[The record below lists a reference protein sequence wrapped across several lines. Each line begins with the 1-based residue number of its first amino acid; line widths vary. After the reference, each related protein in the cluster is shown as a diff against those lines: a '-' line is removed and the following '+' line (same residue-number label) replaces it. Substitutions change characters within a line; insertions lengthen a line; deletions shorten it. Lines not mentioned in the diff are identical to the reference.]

1 MKGARFQSFIGSG
14 LAKANPCASGLSGP
28 GPMETQMTMQTQ
40 TKTDFEASAIVPI
53 LTIKAGRVVANSR
66 DVATAFG
73 KRHDNVLRDIERL
86 DCSQEFAA
94 LNFEETPYTEPQNGQ
109 TYRSYN
115 LTRDGFVFLVMGFTG
130 REAAK
135 FKEAYILAF
144 NRMEEELRGMGL
156 IEDGDDDVSVWG
168 LPLRKVDA
176 ASRMISTAM
185 RVYGPDAARRLWEKD
200 KSLPQLRRF
209 SISRMVDTPIDDP
222 HGCLRHLMSS
232 EGRSQS
238 TIGQMLDLGL
248 RDEAA
253 AGALR
258 SHGILVNPG
267 AQKATVAI
275 ADDHPFLRGVFART
289 QWAGAWKQA
298 LIYLEGASRTRRQ
311 IIFSRGNSSQA
322 VLVPAETI
330 IRARHGGGLN

>member
-1 MKGARFQSFIGSG
+1 MNVHTKPEIDA
-14 LAKANPCASGLSGP
+14 AYLSP
-28 GPMETQMTMQTQ
+28 
-40 TKTDFEASAIVPI
+40 VV
-53 LTIKAGRVVANSR
+53 TIKHGRVVANSR
-66 DVATAFG
+66 DVAQAFS
-73 KRHDNVLRDIERL
+73 KRHADVLRAIREL
-86 DCSQEFAA
+86 DCSEDFNQRNFAPFKIKD
-94 LNFEETPYTEPQNGQ
+94 LTGEST
-109 TYRSYN
+109 SHVDM
-115 LTRDGFVFLVMGFTG
+115 TRDGFVFLVMGFTG

-144 NRMEEELRGMGL
+144 NRMEEELRSMGL
-156 IEDGDDDVSVWG
+156 IEDADDDVSVWG
-168 LPLRKVDA
+168 LPLRKVDT
-176 ASRMISTAM
+176 ASRMIGVAH

-209 SISRMVDTPIDDP
+209 AISRMVDTPIDDP

-267 AQKATVAI
+267 AQKGLVAI
-275 ADDHPFLRGVFART
+275 ADDHPYLRGVFART

-322 VLVPAETI
+322 VLVPSATI
-330 IRARHGGGLN
+330 IKARHGGGLN